1 MPTIIS
7 VGSGKGGV
15 GKSVIS
21 CNIAYLLAK
30 SGCSVT
36 LVDLDAGGADI
47 HILMGELQPKY
58 SLTDFIEKKVATLN
72 EIALPLSGFAQL
84 RMIAGTGDS
93 LRTANMPAATRDKLL
108 RHLRHIESDIVVV
121 DVGAGTH
128 FNTLD
133 FFLAGDIHIG
143 VTTGDPT
150 AVLDLYRFIK
160 LAVIRKALSSFL
172 SYDAISQIIKNKNIA
187 NIDELMSI
195 AAEYGEDKKQAI
207 DKSISALDL
216 GIVFNQVSKTPSA
229 RFSRLQALLQ
239 TYLRVENLRLLGKI
253 PEDQA
258 LRNSVDKYQP
268 VSSLEPN
275 AIASLAL
282 QAVCEQLLPRIQ
294 EFHKKQGLQFGP
306 K

>member
-93 LRTANMPAATRDKLL
+93 LRTANMPAATRGRLL
-108 RHLRHIESDIVVV
+108 RHL
-121 DVGAGTH
+121 
-128 FNTLD
+128 
-133 FFLAGDIHIG
+133 
-143 VTTGDPT
+143 
-150 AVLDLYRFIK
+150 K
-160 LAVIRKALSSFL
+160 
-172 SYDAISQIIKNKNIA
+172 
-187 NIDELMSI
+187 
-195 AAEYGEDKKQAI
+195 
-207 DKSISALDL
+207 
-216 GIVFNQVSKTPSA
+216 
-229 RFSRLQALLQ
+229 
-239 TYLRVENLRLLGKI
+239 
-253 PEDQA
+253 
-258 LRNSVDKYQP
+258 
-268 VSSLEPN
+268 
-275 AIASLAL
+275 
-282 QAVCEQLLPRIQ
+282 
-294 EFHKKQGLQFGP
+294 
-306 K
+306 